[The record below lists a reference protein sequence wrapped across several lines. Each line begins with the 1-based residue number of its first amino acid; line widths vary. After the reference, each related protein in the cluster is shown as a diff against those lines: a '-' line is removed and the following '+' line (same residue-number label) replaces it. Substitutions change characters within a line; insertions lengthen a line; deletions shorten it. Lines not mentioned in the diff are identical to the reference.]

1 MEELDWS
8 QKHRPTSIQD
18 VILPDRLGE
27 SLRLLVERKGGLS
40 LLFFGKP
47 GCGKTTVAKLI
58 NPGNTLYINCTA
70 DNSINMVR
78 DLERKCSSL
87 TLDGGRRVVLLDEA
101 DYLSK
106 DAQAAL
112 RGAVEQLSVA
122 NDFVM
127 TANDP
132 SRLSDA
138 IRSRFLPIPFEFG
151 NDDEI
156 KIDLKA
162 RLWNIAHEE
171 GYLEVLDEDISNIVE
186 YSYPDI
192 RKMLKSLQFQLQ
204 LKGLNHATHH

>member
-8 QKHRPTSIQD
+8 QKHRPTSIEE
-18 VILPDRLGE
+18 VILPDGLSE
-27 SLRLLVERKGGLS
+27 SLKRLVEQKGGLS
-40 LLFFGKP
+40 LLFYGKP

-58 NPGNTLYINCTA
+58 NPDNTLYINCTA

-78 DLERKCSSL
+78 ELERKCSSL

-112 RGAVEQLSVA
+112 RGVVEQLSVA

-127 TANDP
+127 TANEP

-138 IRSRFLPIPFEFG
+138 IRSRFLSVPFEFG
-151 NDDEI
+151 DDRDL
-156 KIDLKA
+156 KIDMKA

-171 GYLEVLDEDISNIVE
+171 GYCEVSDDEIFNIVE
-186 YSYPDI
+186 FSYPDL
-192 RKMLKSLQFQLQ
+192 RRMVKSLQFQLQ
-204 LKGLNHATHH
+204 LT